1 MRTFELTTDA
11 FSQNTGDMRAGD
23 RVYLT
28 GTIYTARDAAH
39 RRLHGDLDRGVE
51 PFPLQHSIIYYT
63 GPCPGVIGKPITS
76 AGPTTSGR
84 MDVYTPRLLS
94 LGVSAT
100 IGKGPRA
107 SYVREAA
114 REQRAVYL
122 VATGGAGALL
132 AQCIKGYEVVC
143 YPELGP
149 EAVLA
154 LNVERLPLI
163 VADDIHGNSIY
174 N

>member
-1 MRTFELTTDA
+1 M
-11 FSQNTGDMRAGD
+11 TGVQTCALPILRAGD

-39 RRLHGDLDRGVE
+39 RRIHNDLDKGIE
-51 PFPLQHSIIYYT
+51 PFPLRGSIVYYT
-63 GPCPGVIGKPITS
+63 GPCPGVIGRPITS

-94 LGVSAT
+94 LGVAAT
-100 IGKGPRA
+100 IGKGPRNKD
-107 SYVREAA
+107 VRQAA
-114 REQRAVYL
+114 LQNKAVYL

-132 AQCIKGYEVVC
+132 AQCIKDYEVIC

-149 EAVLA
+149 EAVLV
-154 LNVERLPLI
+154 LNVQRLPLI
-163 VADDIHGNSIY
+163 VADDTHGDSIY

>member
-1 MRTFELTTDA
+1 MKTFELITA
-11 FSQNTGDMRAGD
+11 IFSQGIGEMRAGD

-39 RRLHGDLDRGVE
+39 RRIHSDLDRGVE
-51 PFPLQHSIIYYT
+51 PFPLRDSIIYYT
-63 GPCPGVIGKPITS
+63 GPCPGVLGKPITS

-84 MDVYTPRLLS
+84 MDIYTPRLLS
-94 LGVSAT
+94 LGVTAT
-100 IGKGPRA
+100 IGKGPR
-107 SYVREAA
+107 SNHVREAA
-114 REQRAVYL
+114 LKHKAVYL

-132 AQCIKGYEVVC
+132 AQCIKDYAVIC

-154 LNVERLPLI
+154 LKVERLPLI
-163 VADDIHGNSIY
+163 VADDTRGNSIY
-174 N
+174 D